1 MKYAGDSTIAEV
13 CVCHNKMISPRIS
26 DIAKEFSRELNVFGY
41 AYEMVTD
48 QPVERNDVHVG
59 SAGSPEI

>member
-1 MKYAGDSTIAEV
+1 
-13 CVCHNKMISPRIS
+13 MISPRIS